1 MVKRQVKKGVKT
13 VGKGLK
19 TVDKQVDGFFDFIRE
34 QGVLG
39 LAIGFIL
46 GGAVSG
52 VVKSFVN
59 DIVNPLLGLVIG
71 SSEGLKNL
79 TIGPVTYGNFLAVII
94 DFLIIAA
101 VIYFGFKKLGLTKID
116 KKKK

>member
-1 MVKRQVKKGVKT
+1 MVKKQVKRGVKT
-13 VGKGLK
+13 VGKGLR

-46 GGAVSG
+46 GGAVSS
-52 VVKSFVN
+52 VVKSLVE
-59 DIVNPLLGLVIG
+59 DIINPLISLLIG
-71 SSEGLKNL
+71 SSEGLKDL
-79 TIGPVTYGNFLAVII
+79 ALGPVTYGNFISVII

-101 VIYFGFKKLGLTKID
+101 VIYFGFKKLGIA
-116 KKKK
+116 KKK